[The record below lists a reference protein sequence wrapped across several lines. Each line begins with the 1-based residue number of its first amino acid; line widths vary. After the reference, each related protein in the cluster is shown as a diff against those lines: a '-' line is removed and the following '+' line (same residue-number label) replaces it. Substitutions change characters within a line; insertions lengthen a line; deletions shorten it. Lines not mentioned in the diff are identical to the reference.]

1 METEPGDF
9 EPNYADDRHSAGE
22 ETPPIVRWKLGVLED
37 GIEKVEVNDP
47 TNGQRLRDIEPQQ
60 SLHLP
65 WALAVR
71 SHFGQGSL
79 SFRAVEESLTYLDR
93 MRRSFGS
100 EGSLCSRDAVHETEL
115 GQRAGNARR
124 RCRLRAMLVTPAR
137 NRPRAVSV
145 NRPQLHTLHL

>member
-9 EPNYADDRHSAGE
+9 EPNYAAGRDSAGD
-22 ETPPIVRWKLGVLED
+22 ETSPIVRWKLGVLED

-93 MRRSFGS
+93 MRRSFRS
-100 EGSLCSRDAVHETEL
+100 EGNLCSRNAVHETEL
-115 GQRAGNARR
+115 GQREGNSRR